1 MMARLGLNSTINS
14 ERAITVSMSKHCWT
28 LKDRFESQFSAA
40 FYPIM
45 LSDTKRAEIIHR
57 AEEIRAVRNDISE
70 VFFSDMLGFQD
81 MTKFEAFNF
90 FNPTFNTRLSS
101 HYLKKAI
108 EDVWK
113 AYQLRFDAIRKKI
126 EFTKVEELVPSF
138 YKINVKGHKKGDL
151 KSVEVHTKKTELTKV
166 LTWLARYGKEESVYW
181 LESVI
186 PTAVESKQKF

>member
-126 EFTKVEELVPSF
+126 EKASSIEM
-138 YKINVKGHKKGDL
+138 VKEYDL
-151 KSVEVHTKKTELTKV
+151 
-166 LTWLARYGKEESVYW
+166 WN
-181 LESVI
+181 
-186 PTAVESKQKF
+186 SKQKT